1 MSPSQLETY
10 PLFAMAYAVVVYT
23 VMVATAFWL
32 IGMKT
37 VAAKATMPS
46 ARYGTIDGFRGLLAV
61 GVFVHHSFA
70 AYGYFTLGRWEWS
83 SSPVLNH
90 LGQTTVA
97 LFFMITGFLFS
108 LKAMEPSIDW
118 KGFYIS
124 RLARLFPLY
133 AVMVCYVFL
142 ATLVISEGALREPV
156 WQLGGKFLQ
165 WITFVCF
172 GRPDINGIALT
183 WTLIAGVNWSLKFEV
198 LFYIFAFPLLR
209 LLSNKAKPKAALLII
224 ALLLATLLL
233 IRFTS
238 GKGEASSLYWTHFVC
253 GILVAHIYRQTD
265 WQQWL
270 QNSLFKFAA
279 VVSVSVLFFQENA
292 YGVSAILVT
301 TALFAAIVGNFSFW
315 GLLHSRA
322 ALWLGD
328 ISYGIYLTHGLM
340 LWLALTTLR
349 SLNVLSHLGL
359 LAYTGIILCIGVF
372 IVLISS
378 LSYIKL
384 EKPAMVAAR
393 KWSNARL
400 A

>member
-1 MSPSQLETY
+1 
-10 PLFAMAYAVVVYT
+10 
-23 VMVATAFWL
+23 
-32 IGMKT
+32 
-37 VAAKATMPS
+37 
-46 ARYGTIDGFRGLLAV
+46 
-61 GVFVHHSFA
+61 
-70 AYGYFTLGRWEWS
+70 
-83 SSPVLNH
+83 
-90 LGQTTVA
+90 
-97 LFFMITGFLFS
+97 
-108 LKAMEPSIDW
+108 
-118 KGFYIS
+118 
-124 RLARLFPLY
+124 
-133 AVMVCYVFL
+133 
-142 ATLVISEGALREPV
+142 
-156 WQLGGKFLQ
+156 
-165 WITFVCF
+165 
-172 GRPDINGIALT
+172 
-183 WTLIAGVNWSLKFEV
+183 
-198 LFYIFAFPLLR
+198 
-209 LLSNKAKPKAALLII
+209 
-224 ALLLATLLL
+224 
-233 IRFTS
+233 
-238 GKGEASSLYWTHFVC
+238 
-253 GILVAHIYRQTD
+253 
-265 WQQWL
+265 
-270 QNSLFKFAA
+270 